1 MKLKDV
7 LASVKLV
14 KELIQT
20 YLQTFL
26 GVLRNVYKYRKQ
38 RFVSFNYNYNVPIIS
53 ECNIK
58 ICRQRLSFLNPF
70 GKNKIISKFI
80 YNSYAWRN
88 IDKYYSF
95 RGRIL
100 MRMVRLST

>member
-14 KELIQT
+14 KELI
-20 YLQTFL
+20 LNLSSNIL
-26 GVLRNVYKYRKQ
+26 GVLRNVYKYHKQ

-58 ICRQRLSFLNPF
+58 ICRQRL
-70 GKNKIISKFI
+70 KF
-80 YNSYAWRN
+80 
-88 IDKYYSF
+88 
-95 RGRIL
+95 
-100 MRMVRLST
+100 